1 MAHSLE
7 LRVPYLDKEVW
18 SVARTLTSSQKMKGR
33 HTKRAFRAAAFSHIP
48 SEWAN
53 RKKAGFMVP
62 FRVWIK
68 EDKYYAK
75 VLEMFQRDFAS
86 ELFDTDKLI
95 SMLDE
100 HRNGRKKQ
108 REENLYRLCFSCVVR
123 AVFCCKLIYPAA
135 AFFCRCF
142 RGKSFGPKFS
152 GAAYVYFDVIR
163 TRRFALPA
171 IGMNLRLGELFAKRK
186 R

>member
-100 HRNGRKKQ
+100 HRNGEKNNARKIYTVYAFLVWYE
-108 REENLYRLCFSCVVR
+108 RYFVV
-123 AVFCCKLIYPAA
+123 
-135 AFFCRCF
+135 
-142 RGKSFGPKFS
+142 S
-152 GAAYVYFDVIR
+152 
-163 TRRFALPA
+163 
-171 IGMNLRLGELFAKRK
+171 
-186 R
+186 